1 MKKISVLFV
10 VAALMLPAHQ
20 MNAQQRKSTTARKP
34 ATAQVTPV
42 TINEPIGVDGHLAFM
57 GVSQGQ
63 TLSKVKSDLAA
74 KGFREGKDQWGN
86 ATTKGTAYG
95 AAGAIYVQDLAE
107 LGGKGIRV
115 TMTEDKQYTLP
126 QAKQRMNALVAGF
139 KAQANGKASRVQGME
154 PGAAGMEIVNDYGT
168 ITVTYHNADEIE
180 GTSKYNVIQY
190 WFDDNPKPGVAKSSG
205 ATTTV
210 AVSGNNGNLPA
221 FTVQEVLSA
230 KDAIT
235 IYNQKN
241 IDNVR
246 EILRAYG
253 YNFEGL
259 DNKQME
265 NWSKNC
271 KLNAANFKVASYGQ
285 GVSSVVRHKLGGEL
299 TVQVFNKKAVMKFVD
314 ELKAM
319 GLDGGVAAMDG
330 SAFLFSDNEGYPDIQ
345 VVCDKG
351 MAYEEAGGYFLMIG
365 GEY

>member
-1 MKKISVLFV
+1 MKKIPVLF
-10 VAALMLPAHQ
+10 VAALMLSAQQ
-20 MNAQQRKSTTARKP
+20 MNAQQRKSTTAKKP
-34 ATAQVTPV
+34 ATVQVTPV

-63 TLSKVKSDLAA
+63 PLNKVKSDLAA

-86 ATTKGTAYG
+86 PTTKGTAYG
-95 AAGAIYVQDLAE
+95 AAGAIYMQDLAE

-115 TMTEDKQYTLP
+115 TMTEDKQYTLA

-139 KAQANGKASRVQGME
+139 KAQANGKVKRVPGME
-154 PGAAGMEIVNDYGT
+154 YGADGMEIVNDYGT

-180 GTSKYNVIQY
+180 ATSKFNIIRY
-190 WFDDNPKPGVAKSSG
+190 WFDDNPKHGVAKSSG

-210 AVSGNNGNLPA
+210 ATSADGGNLPA

-235 IYNQKN
+235 IYKQKN

-246 EILRAYG
+246 EMLRAYG

-259 DNKQME
+259 DNKQRE

-271 KLNAANFKVASYGQ
+271 KLNAANFKVASYGK
-285 GVSSVVRHKLGGEL
+285 GASSVVRHKQGGET
-299 TVQVFNKKAVMKFVD
+299 TVQVFNQKAAMKFVD

-319 GLDGGVAAMDG
+319 GLDGDVAAMDG
-330 SAFLFSDNEGYPDIQ
+330 SAFLFSENEGYPDIQ

>member
-1 MKKISVLFV
+1 MKKIFVLF
-10 VAALMLPAHQ
+10 VAALMLSAQQ
-20 MNAQQRKSTTARKP
+20 MNAQQRKSTTAKKP
-34 ATAQVTPV
+34 TAQVIPV
-42 TINEPIGVDGHLAFM
+42 TISEPIGVDGHLAFM

-63 TLSKVKSDLAA
+63 VLNKVKSDLAA

-86 ATTKGTAYG
+86 ETTKGTAYG

-115 TMTEDKQYTLP
+115 TMTEDKQYTLV

-139 KAQANGKASRVQGME
+139 KALANGKAKRVQGME
-154 PGAAGMEIVNDYGT
+154 PGADGMEIVNDYGT
-168 ITVTYHNADEIE
+168 ITVTYHNADEME
-180 GTSKYNVIQY
+180 GTSKFNVIQY

-210 AVSGNNGNLPA
+210 ATPVASGNMPT

-235 IYNQKN
+235 IYKQKN
-241 IDNVR
+241 INNVR
-246 EILRAYG
+246 EMLRAYG

-299 TVQVFNKKAVMKFVD
+299 TIQVFNKKTAMKFVD
-314 ELKAM
+314 ELKAI

-351 MAYEEAGGYFLMIG
+351 IAYEEAGGYFLMIG
-365 GEY
+365 GDF

>member
-1 MKKISVLFV
+1 MKKITVLFAA
-10 VAALMLPAHQ
+10 AALILSAQQ
-20 MNAQQRKSTTARKP
+20 MNAQQRKSATVKKA
-34 ATAQVTPV
+34 ATAQVAAV

-63 TLSKVKSDLAA
+63 PLNKVKSDLAA
-74 KGFREGKDQWGN
+74 KGFRAGKDQWGN
-86 ATTKGTAYG
+86 ETTKGTAYG
-95 AAGAIYVQDLAE
+95 AVGSIYVQDLAE

-115 TMTEDKQYTLP
+115 TMTEDKQYTLA

-154 PGAAGMEIVNDYGT
+154 YGSAGMEIVNDYGT
-168 ITVTYHNADEIE
+168 ITVTYHNADEME
-180 GTSKYNVIQY
+180 ASSKFNVIQY

-205 ATTTV
+205 AASQTTSP
-210 AVSGNNGNLPA
+210 ANGNQSA
-221 FTVQEVLSA
+221 IKVQDILSA
-230 KDAIT
+230 KDALT
-235 IYNQKN
+235 IYKEKN
-241 IDNVR
+241 IDKVR
-246 EILRAYG
+246 EMLRAYG

-271 KLNAANFKVASYGQ
+271 KLNAANFKVASLGK
-285 GVSSVVRHKLGGEL
+285 GASSVVRHKLGGEL
-299 TVQVFNKKAVMKFVD
+299 TVQVFNKNAAMKFVND
-314 ELKAM
+314 LKAM

-330 SAFLFSDNEGYPDIQ
+330 SAFNFNENEGYPDIQ

-351 MAYEEAGGYFLMIG
+351 MAYEEAGGFFLMIG

>member
-1 MKKISVLFV
+1 MRKISVLLV
-10 VAALMLPAHQ
+10 VAALMLSAQQ

-63 TLSKVKSDLAA
+63 ALNKVKSDLAA

-86 ATTKGTAYG
+86 PTTKGTAYG

-139 KAQANGKASRVQGME
+139 KALANGKATRVQGME

-168 ITVTYHNADEIE
+168 ITVTYHNADEVE

-190 WFDDNPKPGVAKSSG
+190 WFDDNPKPGVAKTSG
-205 ATTTV
+205 ATTSV
-210 AVSGNNGNLPA
+210 SVSGNSGKLPT

-259 DNKQME
+259 DNQQME

-299 TVQVFNKKAVMKFVD
+299 TVQVFNKKAAMKFVD
-314 ELKAM
+314 ELKTM

-330 SAFLFSDNEGYPDIQ
+330 SAFLFSDNKGYPDIQ
-345 VVCDKG
+345 IVCDKG
-351 MAYEEAGGYFLMIG
+351 MAYEETGGFFLMIG